1 MAIGLPDGAAEAAA
15 FMFIRRLCD
24 SMLEAETVGDVFDII
39 EAIEDQCEQVRA
51 MYRALDME
59 PPR

>member
-1 MAIGLPDGAAEAAA
+1 
-15 FMFIRRLCD
+15 MFIRRLCD